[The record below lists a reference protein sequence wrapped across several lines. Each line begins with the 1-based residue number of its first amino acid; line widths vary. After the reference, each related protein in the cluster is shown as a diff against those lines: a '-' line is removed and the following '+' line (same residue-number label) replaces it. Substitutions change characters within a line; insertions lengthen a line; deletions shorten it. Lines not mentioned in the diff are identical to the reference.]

1 MPADDII
8 TMLSGLTTAEL
19 TLCKRG
25 INERRFAVFKSGGF
39 SMDPEVLQAIL
50 NTPAEGEKEFV
61 GVLKSQGVTDEE
73 KVNAAVA
80 SYRVQKGLKDLVDD
94 KTMASVAKAA
104 GYEKSDKAVTP
115 NEGKDDKKPD
125 ATSGKVDP
133 KAKQGQG
140 PVKKSLDLSKL
151 DDDSRQQIEAVFKS
165 HDSMI
170 ARTSALEEVV
180 KSMRADAAE
189 KEYVAKAA
197 KEYGHLPLEE
207 RQLGLMLKSAHDMN
221 PDFAKGFETL
231 LGRMDEMVAKSAML
245 TTMGAVRK
253 ANEGGAWAK
262 IDGLAKGMVQ
272 KSVEGG
278 NNLSHAQA
286 IDLVLKTEQGAELY
300 REYLGDNPRQRADIY

>member
-1 MPADDII
+1 MPPDEII

-25 INERRFAVFKSGGF
+25 INERRFAVTKSGGL
-39 SMDPEVLQAIL
+39 SMDPEVLQAIMG
-50 NTPAEGEKEFV
+50 TPAEGEVEFV
-61 GVLKSQGVTDEE
+61 KTLKSQGVTDEE
-73 KVNAAVA
+73 KVSAAVA
-80 SYRVQKGLKDLVDD
+80 SFRVQKGLKDLVDA

-104 GYEKSDKAVTP
+104 GYEQTDKAVTP

-140 PVKKSLDLSKL
+140 PVKKSLDLSQL
-151 DDDSRQQIEAVFKS
+151 DDESRKQVEAVFKS

-170 ARTSALEEVV
+170 ARTAALEEVV
-180 KSMRADAAE
+180 KSMQADAAE
-189 KEYVAKAA
+189 RQYVAKAQ
-197 KEYGHLPLEE
+197 KDYGHLPLEE
-207 RQLGLMLKSAHDMN
+207 RQLGLMLKSAHEFS
-221 PDFAKGFETL
+221 PEFAQGFETL
-231 LGRMDEMVAKSAML
+231 LGRMDEMVTKSAML

-262 IDGLAKGMVQ
+262 IDTLAKGMVR

-278 NNLSHAQA
+278 SNLTHAQA
-286 IDLVLKTEQGAELY
+286 IDLVLKTEEGAELY